1 MVDQYQ
7 LVLDSLETAYQA
19 NRGHTTAIPLCG
31 GSLTTNPALDFR
43 GNVISYTKPL
53 VFLIDEFSTSGGD
66 AVPAM
71 LQDNGR
77 GLLVGYNTNGAGGT
91 VGDGFDAGPYSE
103 GSVNVTLSMMVRK
116 APVNSVYGP
125 TAYVENVGVQ
135 PDITI
140 DYMTLDNLVNGGVT
154 FLNQVIAVL
163 TQLVQAGAPGQ

>member
-1 MVDQYQ
+1 
-7 LVLDSLETAYQA
+7 
-19 NRGHTTAIPLCG
+19 
-31 GSLTTNPALDFR
+31 
-43 GNVISYTKPL
+43 
-53 VFLIDEFSTSGGD
+53 
-66 AVPAM
+66 M

-91 VGDGFDAGPYSE
+91 VGDGFGAGPYSE